1 MRERARIIMV
11 LSARPYAKKTWKKME
26 NDEVG
31 MNEGNEG
38 YFYFTTK
45 QKLNTHEASTRQAVQ
60 LSLENQ
66 NALKQAL
73 KQQSESLEALVKRTN
88 LQDESSRRDEPF
100 IDEPLA
106 SLSPAADLFS
116 TIASNLARP
125 VALPAKTPSSGVS
138 AASPGVSSAAQ
149 HIAESGRRLSG
160 AACSLPPIF
169 PLEETKN
176 PSQKISPSKETR

>member
-1 MRERARIIMV
+1 MDQSQELFVRERARIIMV

-45 QKLNTHEASTRQAVQ
+45 QKLNTHDASTRQAVQ

-73 KQQSESLEALVKRTN
+73 KQQSESLEALV
-88 LQDESSRRDEPF
+88 
-100 IDEPLA
+100 
-106 SLSPAADLFS
+106 
-116 TIASNLARP
+116 
-125 VALPAKTPSSGVS
+125 
-138 AASPGVSSAAQ
+138 
-149 HIAESGRRLSG
+149 AESGRRPSG
-160 AACSLPPIF
+160 AACAKRGSNGQRAL
-169 PLEETKN
+169 
-176 PSQKISPSKETR
+176 KEGLLR